1 MVHCSLVYEGKQK
14 ILGLELF
21 ANFKMFFF
29 LSFTR
34 LGLSRMAIFQKK
46 EKKKLQCPNSPP
58 LPPTAHCS
66 RPPLLRRTHNTFQI
80 FCLSSGHLCCVAVC
94 ICDQYKR
101 VIFVGFFGK
110 FCGFLEHLK
119 KCCIFGYVALF
130 FVSALFF
137 AHQTS
142 DHGVKSMGDI
152 SKWVQG
158 PLFPINRLP
167 SSVML
172 FLHFGS

>member
-21 ANFKMFFF
+21 DNFKMFFF

-80 FCLSSGHLCCVAVC
+80 FFLCTSTCFVFGVTASTASSSHTALKNV
-94 ICDQYKR
+94 DQGEALGFGANNM
-101 VIFVGFFGK
+101 IFASH
-110 FCGFLEHLK
+110 LEHRKAVFQSLN
-119 KCCIFGYVALF
+119 
-130 FVSALFF
+130 
-137 AHQTS
+137 S
-142 DHGVKSMGDI
+142 DVLRYQVRTG
-152 SKWVQG
+152 
-158 PLFPINRLP
+158 N
-167 SSVML
+167 SSYRIRRC
-172 FLHFGS
+172 